1 MPLEREQI
9 TDALRECFDPE
20 IPVNIVD
27 LGLIYDVQNDPEGN
41 VKGENDAHVAR
52 LPFRASH
59 PRAGA
64 AAHRRD

>member
-27 LGLIYDVQNDPEGN
+27 LGLIYDVQTTLKETSS
-41 VKGENDAHVAR
+41 ENDAHVAR

-59 PRAGA
+59 SGAGA
-64 AAHRRD
+64 SAHRLD